1 LDFFIPHFIDI
12 AKKSNSFRAIR
23 QARFYLQH
31 AERLVILLRE
41 CGDGEAKA
49 WKYSFEIKTLRE
61 AMGQEPSHAAGT
73 ASSQFLGAPSKLD
86 ISSGARY
93 SKKKEEYPSVHY
105 AKCNTTQPMTAQGA
119 ILKNVNPFRE
129 KMELPNNNLQSI
141 LKKPAILK
149 VPLPRMGKC
158 DEQVHSQTA
167 PVTVAQVHEPN
178 RSERDH
184 SMPSSPEII
193 IEVTDSPPLSTTL
206 VLKEVVT
213 AESTDF

>member
-1 LDFFIPHFIDI
+1 MDFFIPHFIDI

-31 AERLVILLRE
+31 SERLVKLLRE

-49 WKYSFEIKTLRE
+49 RKYSSEIETLRE
-61 AMGQEPSHAAGT
+61 AMGQESSYATGT
-73 ASSQFLGAPSKLD
+73 ASSQLLGAPSKLD
-86 ISSGARY
+86 ASSGALPPT
-93 SKKKEEYPSVHY
+93 KKEEYPSVHN
-105 AKCNTTQPMTAQGA
+105 AKCNTMQPMTSQGA
-119 ILKNVNPFRE
+119 IFKNVNPFRE
-129 KMELPNNNLQSI
+129 KMELPNNNPQSI

-158 DEQVHSQTA
+158 DEQLLSQTA

-184 SMPSSPEII
+184 RMPPSPEII
-193 IEVTDSPPLSTTL
+193 IEMTDSPPPSTTL
-206 VLKEVVT
+206 VLNEVVT

>member
-1 LDFFIPHFIDI
+1 MDFFIPHFTDI
-12 AKKSNSFRAIR
+12 AKRSNSFSAIR

-31 AERLVILLRE
+31 AERLVKLLRE

-49 WKYSFEIKTLRE
+49 QKYSFEIKTLRE
-61 AMGQEPSHAAGT
+61 AMGQEPSHATGT
-73 ASSQFLGAPSKLD
+73 APSQFLGAPSNLD
-86 ISSGARY
+86 ASSGALPPT
-93 SKKKEEYPSVHY
+93 KKEEYPSVHY
-105 AKCNTTQPMTAQGA
+105 AKCNKTQPMTSQGA
-119 ILKNVNPFRE
+119 IFKNVNPFRE
-129 KMELPNNNLQSI
+129 KMQLPNNNLQSI

-167 PVTVAQVHEPN
+167 SVTVAQVHELK

-184 SMPSSPEII
+184 SMPPSPEII

-206 VLKEVVT
+206 ILNEVVT

>member
-1 LDFFIPHFIDI
+1 MDFFIPHFIDI

-31 AERLVILLRE
+31 AERLVKLLRE

-61 AMGQEPSHAAGT
+61 AMGQEPSHATGA
-73 ASSQFLGAPSKLD
+73 ASNQFLGAPSKLD
-86 ISSGARY
+86 ASTGALPPT
-93 SKKKEEYPSVHY
+93 KKEEYPSVHY
-105 AKCNTTQPMTAQGA
+105 AKCNQTQPITAHGA
-119 ILKNVNPFRE
+119 IFKNANSFRE
-129 KMELPNNNLQSI
+129 RMELPNNNLQS
-141 LKKPAILK
+141 LLK
-149 VPLPRMGKC
+149 VPLPRMRKC
-158 DEQVHSQTA
+158 DQQAHSQTA
-167 PVTVAQVHEPN
+167 PVTVAQVHEPK

-193 IEVTDSPPLSTTL
+193 IEVTDSPPLPTTL
-206 VLKEVVT
+206 VLNEVVT